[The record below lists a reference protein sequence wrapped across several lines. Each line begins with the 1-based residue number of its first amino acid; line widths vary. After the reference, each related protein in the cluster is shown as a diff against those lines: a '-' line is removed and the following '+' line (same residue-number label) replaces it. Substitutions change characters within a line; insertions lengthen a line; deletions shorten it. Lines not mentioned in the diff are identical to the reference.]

1 MAHAVARGGLPGT
14 AVPAVTAVPAGP
26 GSGRPGLGLPRSGRL
41 RRRWVDLATTP
52 GRLRLVLAGLV
63 LLSLAWGALAAF
75 TAVQYSSAAASVVG
89 TREPLSLDAQLIYAK
104 LSDAND
110 AAATAFL
117 AGGIEP
123 AAVRQRYLDD
133 ITTAGGQIEA
143 ATARGEA
150 VTPRAAADLAV
161 LARELPVYTGEIET
175 ARADNRLGLP
185 LGAAYLREA
194 SSLMRDTPMRDT
206 LLTKAKDLY
215 ATENDSLHTASAQ
228 ATGLPL
234 ILVTGVVGLLAGLAL
249 YLASRWLRGRTNR
262 VLNVGLVV
270 AGAAV
275 VISLAWLGVAYASAR
290 GDLLDAQARG
300 SATVQAVAQVGIAA
314 QEAHADEGITL
325 IDNMGDDAYQG
336 DFTGK
341 VRALGPGRG
350 TLLTAAQTAARGTP
364 AATAVTAAVDDTA
377 AWFTAHAQVRSL
389 DDMGNHAKAVATALG
404 QGPGSAGASFSRLS
418 RDLSAATAAD
428 QAVFDSTARSAS
440 GAYSGLEA
448 GLIVAA
454 LVMAAACA
462 WGVGRRLAEYR

>member
-1 MAHAVARGGLPGT
+1 MAHAAVQGGTPGL
-14 AVPAVTAVPAGP
+14 AAPAGRSRP
-26 GSGRPGLGLPRSGRL
+26 GRPGPGRLRSGSL
-41 RRRWVDLATTP
+41 RRRWLDLATTP

-75 TAVQYSSAAASVVG
+75 TAVQYSSAAASVVT
-89 TREPLSLDAQLIYAK
+89 TREPLSLDAQQIYGK

-123 AAVRQRYLDD
+123 AAGRQRYLSD

-143 ATARGEA
+143 ATAEGEA
-150 VTPRAAADLAV
+150 GTPRAAADLAF

-194 SSLMRDTPMRDT
+194 STLMRGTLLANADDT
-206 LLTKAKDLY
+206 LLAKAKDLY
-215 ATENDSLHTASAQ
+215 AAENDSLHTASAQ

-234 ILVTGVVGLLAGLAL
+234 ILVTGVAGLLAGLAL

-262 VLNVGLVV
+262 VLNVGLLV

-275 VISLAWLGVAYASAR
+275 VVSLAWLGVAYAGAR

-300 SATVQAVAQVGIAA
+300 SATVQAVAQVSIAA

-325 IDNMGDDAYQG
+325 IDNMGDDTYQD
-336 DFTGK
+336 DFTAK
-341 VRALGPGRG
+341 AKALAGPGPV
-350 TLLTAAQTAARGTP
+350 TLLGTAQAAARGTP
-364 AATAVTAAVDDTA
+364 AAPAVAAAVRDSGTWFA
-377 AWFTAHAQVRSL
+377 AHRQVRSL
-389 DDMGNHAKAVATALG
+389 DDSGSHAKAVAAALG
-404 QGPGSAGASFSRLS
+404 QGTGSDGRAFARLTS
-418 RDLSAATAAD
+418 DLSAATAAD

-454 LVMAAACA
+454 LLMAAGCA
-462 WGVGRRLAEYR
+462 WGLGRRLAEYR

>member
-1 MAHAVARGGLPGT
+1 MAHAVRGGTPG
-14 AVPAVTAVPAGP
+14 PAAPAGRPRPAP
-26 GSGRPGLGLPRSGRL
+26 GRLSPGRLRPGQL
-41 RRRWVDLATTP
+41 RRRWLDLATTP
-52 GRLRLVLAGLV
+52 GRLRLLLAGLV

-75 TAVQYSSAAASVVG
+75 TAVQYSSAAASVVS
-89 TREPLSLDAQLIYAK
+89 TREPLSLDAQQIYGK

-123 AAVRQRYLDD
+123 AAGRQRYRSD
-133 ITTAGGQIEA
+133 ITAAGGQVEA
-143 ATARGEA
+143 ATAEGEA
-150 VTPRAAADLAV
+150 GTPRAAADLAF

-194 SSLMRDTPMRDT
+194 STLMRGPLVRGT
-206 LLTKAKDLY
+206 LLGKAKDLY
-215 ATENDSLHTASAQ
+215 AAENDSLHTASAQ

-234 ILVTGVVGLLAGLAL
+234 VVVTGVAGLLAGLAL
-249 YLASRWLRGRTNR
+249 LLASRWLRGRTNR
-262 VLNVGLVV
+262 VLNVGLLA

-325 IDNMGDDAYQG
+325 IDNMGDDSYQD
-336 DFTGK
+336 DFTAK
-341 VRALGPGRG
+341 VKALGPGPG
-350 TLLTAAQTAARGTP
+350 TLLAAAQTAARGTP
-364 AATAVTAAVDDTA
+364 AAPAVAAAVSDSGT
-377 AWFTAHAQVRSL
+377 WFTAHARVRSL
-389 DDMGNHAKAVATALG
+389 DNSGNHAKAVTAALG
-404 QGPGSAGASFSRLS
+404 QEAGSDGASFTRLS
-418 RDLSAATAAD
+418 RDLSAATADD

-454 LVMAAACA
+454 LLMAVACA
-462 WGVGRRLAEYR
+462 WGLGRRLAEYR